1 MRHDFK
7 TEFLVCLD
15 LSQDVNYV
23 VGRAPNMEGAR
34 DLARKARTIFPDDK
48 VYITKEMVLRQSLG
62 QLSPSVFRQKVV
74 AANPETKIGVK
85 STKCKCGKRAG
96 QCVGRLGCQC
106 NPIAMCKKAD
116 KWETN
121 PLDDGPGDL
130 DESDNDD
137 DDDEMEDF
145 DVEEDFEFED
155 DEESEDG
162 EYVNNPEEL
171 EEEDLEEEYETNP
184 DEADDEDDGDDED
197 YQDNPDEDDDEGEE
211 DEDEDEEDDCAN

>member
-23 VGRAPNMEGAR
+23 VGRSPNMEGAR
-34 DLARKARTIFPDDK
+34 DIARKARNIFPDDK

-62 QLSPSVFRQKVV
+62 QLSPAGRITPLRQKV
-74 AANPETKIGVK
+74 AANPEPKTN
-85 STKCKCGKRAG
+85 KCKCGKKEG
-96 QCVGRLGCQC
+96 QCVGSLGCQC

-121 PLDDGPGDL
+121 PIS
-130 DESDNDD
+130 ESLED
-137 DDDEMEDF
+137 DDDEMDDF
-145 DVEEDFEFED
+145 AVEEDIEFED
-155 DEESEDG
+155 DEESEDDE
-162 EYVNNPEEL
+162 EYASNPEEL

-184 DEADDEDDGDDED
+184 DEEDEEDEDDEDGD
-197 YQDNPDEDDDEGEE
+197 E
-211 DEDEDEEDDCAN
+211 DEDEDYQNNPDDDDDDDNDDDDDDDQDEEDD